1 MEYLD
6 LLLNN
11 EVKEFV
17 KLGNNYLDN
26 VNTQHNIKFSLF
38 VILLLLMFIIIWVNM
53 LNSLNTEISRAKGV
67 FNILPT
73 YVLNSSNLI
82 KDINTNIFT

>member
-11 EVKEFV
+11 EVKAFI
-17 KLGNNYLDN
+17 KLGNNYLDT
-26 VNTQHNIKFSLF
+26 VNTQHDIKFSLF
-38 VILLLLMFIIIWVNM
+38 VIFLLLVFIIIWVNM
-53 LNSLNTEISRAKGV
+53 LNSLNTEIFRAKGV

-73 YVLNSSNLI
+73 YVLNNSKLI